1 MSMPTCPSCG
11 LVQAIANLLVEMPTG
26 FIRHSGQAAISSAA
40 HLRKYSGI
48 LQSVGRL
55 FFAICV
61 QSFGIGVRHASVRA
75 RQGGNTLDDDG
86 PFGVEE
92 IARLLRLLGSNP
104 TPDAV
109 VRAAVHGFLA
119 PFVVHRSSL
128 HRRSTQDGLIYTL
141 AAYGL
146 STAANRRFAA
156 MDPSLELPVVEAM
169 QTNQILFIPGSE
181 IPDRYPLL
189 RADFAADPV
198 LIQANSMAVFVPI
211 VLHGEPS
218 AVLGF
223 SCIGY
228 LLQDRRY
235 LVALEAL
242 AAALSLWLQQG
253 DHGDPGG
260 SAATEIDGG
269 SPLSL
274 TERQHAILLG
284 VERGLTNAEIAAEL
298 DCSRSTVKQE
308 LQRVMFSLAATSRE
322 QVVARARESG
332 LFEPAPN

>member
-1 MSMPTCPSCG
+1 M
-11 LVQAIANLLVEMPTG
+11 
-26 FIRHSGQAAISSAA
+26 
-40 HLRKYSGI
+40 
-48 LQSVGRL
+48 
-55 FFAICV
+55 
-61 QSFGIGVRHASVRA
+61 
-75 RQGGNTLDDDG
+75 DDDG
-86 PFGVEE
+86 PFGIEE

-128 HRRSTQDGLIYTL
+128 HRRSSQDGLIYTL

-156 MDPSLELPVVEAM
+156 MDPTLDLPVIEAM
-169 QTNQILFIPGSE
+169 QTNQVLFIQGPE
-181 IPDRYPLL
+181 LPDRYPLL
-189 RADFAADPV
+189 RADFASDPV
-198 LIQANSMAVFVPI
+198 LTQANSMAVFVPI

-223 SCIGY
+223 SCIGN
-228 LLQDRRY
+228 LLQDRQY
-235 LVALEAL
+235 LVALEVL

-260 SAATEIDGG
+260 GAATEIYGG

-322 QVVARARESG
+322 QAVDRARESG
-332 LFEPAPN
+332 LFEPAVS